1 MNLRLARETWQ
12 KSYLKI
18 KILKILLD
26 VGGGT
31 WPSIV
36 MSAPRR
42 QKKVELKFRISYG
55 HNVRFFPTFSLMAD
69 EVHERVK
76 ALSSQPD
83 NLSSVPQIHRMELN
97 L

>member
-1 MNLRLARETWQ
+1 MAQ
-12 KSYLKI
+12 YC
-18 KILKILLD
+18 D
-26 VGGGT
+26 VSTQEAEEGRAEVQNQL
-31 WPSIV
+31 WPCEI
-36 MSAPRR
+36 
-42 QKKVELKFRISYG
+42 
-55 HNVRFFPTFSLMAD
+55 FPTFSSMAD